1 MHNRIK
7 HIIFDVDKTI
17 YPESCGFGDEMD
29 RLISEY
35 TSSFIN
41 IDLDSANKLRKGSVK
56 NYGTT
61 LRWLQKEHGL
71 IDTDHYLDFV
81 HPIDVENYLPN
92 KQQIHDTFHGMNIP
106 MSILSNGPIEN
117 VDRVLHFYNIKHLF
131 NPIIDIKM
139 NNLKGKPYIQVYEKI
154 VKQINLPINQI
165 LFVDDVEDY
174 LLPFYDMGGN
184 VLLVNET
191 SKTTKMGFD
200 QIKTITE
207 LKEYLHVNY
216 GPTR

>member
-1 MHNRIK
+1 MIK

-29 RLISEY
+29 NRISQY
-35 TSSFIN
+35 T
-41 IDLDSANKLRKGSVK
+41 ANHIKITTSEADKLRRTSVK
-56 NYGTT
+56 EYGTT
-61 LRWLQKEHGL
+61 LRWLQVEHGL

-81 HPIDVENYLPN
+81 HPVNVESYLPN
-92 KQQIHDTFHGMNIP
+92 RIKINEAFHGIDIP

-117 VDRVLHFYNIKHLF
+117 VDRILHFYDIKHLF

-139 NNLKGKPYIQVYEKI
+139 NNLVGKPYLEVYEKI
-154 VKQINLPINQI
+154 LKEINFPINEI

-174 LLPFYDMGGN
+174 LIPFHDMGGN

-191 SKTTKMGFD
+191 GKSTKMNFD
-200 QIKTITE
+200 QINNILE
-207 LKEYLHVNY
+207 LREYLSQKELILFK
-216 GPTR
+216 